1 MRDHVFHDLRSQEK
15 YMATEKKEW
24 ISFITTAPALKAVFK
39 ASRAAIITA
48 AVCSLLLN
56 LLMLVP
62 TIYMLQVY
70 DCVLSTGSLPTLMM
84 LTLITVFLF
93 SVYGGLEWL
102 RAQVLVISSMRFD
115 AMLSTKIHDAIF
127 SRAITSGGRRANTQ
141 PLDDLDKL
149 RQFVTGAGLFALLD
163 APWMPIYI
171 AVMYLFHPWMGSM
184 AIVCMV
190 VLTALAIWNEFA
202 TRELLQDANRFNLTA
217 NFQTASHLRNAEVIT
232 SMGMLERLRARWMD
246 DRSAALT
253 AQHEASGRAGFIAAL
268 SKTFRLTSQS
278 LVLGLGAY
286 LAIQREI
293 SPGMVIAGSILLGR
307 ALAPIDQLI
316 ANWRGLS
323 AARSSYSRLSELLI
337 THEESQHA
345 MSLPEVVGEYKLD
358 KIVVTP
364 DGARGPII
372 KELSMRI
379 QSGTQ
384 IAVIGPSAAGKS
396 TLVRTLL
403 GLHTPVSGSVRLDGA
418 ELNQYQRNTLG
429 DAIGY
434 LPQDIELLD
443 GTIAENIARFGFI
456 DSEAVVKAAR
466 RAGVHEM
473 ILALPNGYESKLEGH
488 FTLSAGQR
496 QRVALAR
503 ALYGDPKVIILD
515 EPNSNLDEA
524 GNVALQKALTELRQ
538 IGSTVII
545 VTHKNNILEQMDRI
559 LVMVDGKLSL
569 YGTRDQVALALS
581 QKNSGAGVHPIRGN
595 EVFA

>member
-1 MRDHVFHDLRSQEK
+1 
-15 YMATEKKEW
+15 MATAKKEW
-24 ISFITTAPALKAVFK
+24 ASFITTAPALKAVFK

-48 AVCSLLLN
+48 TVCSLFLN

-70 DCVLSTGSLPTLMM
+70 DRVLSTGSLPTLLM

-115 AMLSTKIHDAIF
+115 AMLSAKIHDAIF
-127 SRAITSGGRRANTQ
+127 SRAISSGGRRANAQ
-141 PLDDLDKL
+141 PLDDLDKV

-171 AVMYLFHPWMGSM
+171 AVMYMFHPWMGGM
-184 AIVCMV
+184 AIACMV
-190 VLTALAIWNEFA
+190 ILTALAIWNEFA

-217 NFQTASHLRNAEVIT
+217 NYQTASHLRNAEVIT

-246 DRSAALT
+246 DRSAALN

-323 AARSSYSRLSELLI
+323 AARSSYSRLSELLL

-345 MSLPEVVGEYKLD
+345 MSLPEVVGDYKLD

-384 IAVIGPSAAGKS
+384 LAVIGPSAAGKS

-418 ELNQYQRNTLG
+418 ELNQYQRNALG

-503 ALYGDPKVIILD
+503 ALYGDPKVVILD

-524 GNVALQKALTELRQ
+524 GNAALLKALTELRQ
-538 IGSTVII
+538 LGSTVII
-545 VTHKNNILEQMDRI
+545 VTHRHNILEQMDRV
-559 LVMVDGKLSL
+559 LVLVDGKLSL

-581 QKNSGAGVHPIRGN
+581 QKNNGAGVHPIRGN

>member
-1 MRDHVFHDLRSQEK
+1 MTSVINIWSQGV
-15 YMATEKKEW
+15 
-24 ISFITTAPALKAVFK
+24 SSAPSLKAVFK
-39 ASRAAIITA
+39 ASRSAIITA
-48 AVCSLLLN
+48 ALCSLFLN

-62 TIYMLQVY
+62 TLYMLQVY
-70 DCVLSTGSLPTLMM
+70 DRVLSTGSLPTLFM

-102 RAQVLVISSMRFD
+102 RSQILVISSMRFD
-115 AMLSTKIHDAIF
+115 AMLSAKIHDVLF
-127 SRAITSGGRRANTQ
+127 SRAITSGGRRAHAQ

-163 APWMPIYI
+163 APWMPIYV
-171 AVMYLFHPWMGSM
+171 AVMFLFHPWMGVM
-184 AIVCMV
+184 EIACTV
-190 VLTALAIWNEFA
+190 VLAALAIWNEYA
-202 TRELLQDANRFNLTA
+202 TRALLQDANRFNLTA
-217 NFQTASHLRNAEVIT
+217 NQKTASHLRNVEVIT
-232 SMGMLERLRARWMD
+232 SMGMLERLRALWLT
-246 DRSAALT
+246 DRSAALS
-253 AQHEASGRAGFIAAL
+253 AQHIASGRAALIAAL

-316 ANWRGLS
+316 AHWRGLS
-323 AARSSYSRLSELLI
+323 AARTSYARLSELLI
-337 THEESQHA
+337 SQEEKKEA
-345 MSLPEVVGEYKLD
+345 MPLPDVVGEYKLE
-358 KIVVTP
+358 KVVVTP
-364 DGARGPII
+364 DGARAPII
-372 KELSMRI
+372 KEISMRI

-384 IAVIGPSAAGKS
+384 LAVIGPSAAGKS
-396 TLVRTLL
+396 TFVRTLL
-403 GLHTPVSGSVRLDGA
+403 GLYRPVSGSVRLDGA
-418 ELNQYQRNTLG
+418 ELNQYQRNMLG
-429 DAIGY
+429 NEIGY
-434 LPQDIELLD
+434 LPQDVELLD

-466 RAGVHEM
+466 KAGVHEM
-473 ILALPNGYESKLEGH
+473 ILALPDGYESKIEGQ

-524 GNVALQKALTELRQ
+524 GNAALQKALSELRE

-559 LVMVDGKLSL
+559 LVLVDGKLSL
-569 YGTRDQVALALS
+569 YGTRDQVAQAFS
-581 QKNSGAGVHPIRGN
+581 QKNSGPGVYPIRGN
-595 EVFA
+595 EVVA

>member
-1 MRDHVFHDLRSQEK
+1 
-15 YMATEKKEW
+15 MATAKKEW
-24 ISFITTAPALKAVFK
+24 ASFITTAPALKAVFK

-48 AVCSLLLN
+48 AVCSLFLN

-70 DCVLSTGSLPTLMM
+70 DRVLSTGSLPTLLM

-115 AMLSTKIHDAIF
+115 AMLSAKIHDAIF
-127 SRAITSGGRRANTQ
+127 SRAITSGGRRANAQ

-171 AVMYLFHPWMGSM
+171 AVMYMFHPWMGGM
-184 AIVCMV
+184 AIACTV

-202 TRELLQDANRFNLTA
+202 TRGLLQDANRFNLIA
-217 NFQTASHLRNAEVIT
+217 NYQTASHLRNAEVIT

-246 DRSAALT
+246 DRSSALT

-323 AARSSYSRLSELLI
+323 AARTSYSRLSELLL

-345 MSLPEVVGEYKLD
+345 MSLPEVVGDYKLD

-384 IAVIGPSAAGKS
+384 LAVIGPSAAGKS

-418 ELNQYQRNTLG
+418 ELNQYQRNALG

-503 ALYGDPKVIILD
+503 ALYGDPKVVILD

-524 GNVALQKALTELRQ
+524 GNTALQKALTELRQ
-538 IGSTVII
+538 VGSTVII

-559 LVMVDGKLSL
+559 LVLVDGKLSL
-569 YGTRDQVALALS
+569 YGTRDQVAQALH
-581 QKNSGAGVHPIRGN
+581 QKNSGAGVYPIRGN
-595 EVFA
+595 EVVA

>member
-1 MRDHVFHDLRSQEK
+1 
-15 YMATEKKEW
+15 MATAKKEW
-24 ISFITTAPALKAVFK
+24 ASFITTAPALKAVFK

-48 AVCSLLLN
+48 AVCSLFLN

-70 DCVLSTGSLPTLMM
+70 DRVLSTGSLPTLLM

-115 AMLSTKIHDAIF
+115 AMLSAKIHDAIF
-127 SRAITSGGRRANTQ
+127 TRAISSGGRRANAQ
-141 PLDDLDKL
+141 PLDDLDKV

-171 AVMYLFHPWMGSM
+171 AVMYMFHPWMGGM
-184 AIVCMV
+184 AIVCMLI
-190 VLTALAIWNEFA
+190 LTALAIWNEFA

-246 DRSAALT
+246 DRSAALN

-268 SKTFRLTSQS
+268 SKTFRLTTQS

-323 AARSSYSRLSELLI
+323 AARSSYTRLSELLL
-337 THEESQHA
+337 THEENQHA
-345 MSLPEVVGEYKLD
+345 MSLPEVVGDYKLD
-358 KIVVTP
+358 KIVVAP

-384 IAVIGPSAAGKS
+384 LAVIGPSAAGKS

-418 ELNQYQRNTLG
+418 ELNQYQRNALG

-503 ALYGDPKVIILD
+503 ALYGDPKVVILD

-524 GNVALQKALTELRQ
+524 GNAALLKALTELRQ
-538 IGSTVII
+538 LGSTVII
-545 VTHKNNILEQMDRI
+545 VTHRHNILEQMDRV
-559 LVMVDGKLSL
+559 LVLVDGKLSL

>member
-1 MRDHVFHDLRSQEK
+1 
-15 YMATEKKEW
+15 MATEKKEW

-70 DCVLSTGSLPTLMM
+70 DRVLSTGSLPTLMM

-127 SRAITSGGRRANTQ
+127 SRVITSGGRRANTQ

-232 SMGMLERLRARWMD
+232 SMGMLERLRARWMN

-337 THEESQHA
+337 TLEESQHA

-384 IAVIGPSAAGKS
+384 LAVIGPSAAGKS

>member
-1 MRDHVFHDLRSQEK
+1 
-15 YMATEKKEW
+15 MATAKKEW
-24 ISFITTAPALKAVFK
+24 ASFITTAPALKAVFK

-48 AVCSLLLN
+48 AVCSLFLN

-70 DCVLSTGSLPTLMM
+70 DRVLSTGSLPTLLM

-115 AMLSTKIHDAIF
+115 AMLSAKIHDAIF
-127 SRAITSGGRRANTQ
+127 SRAISSGGRRANAQ
-141 PLDDLDKL
+141 PLDDLDKV

-171 AVMYLFHPWMGSM
+171 AVMYMFHPWMGGM
-184 AIVCMV
+184 AIACMV
-190 VLTALAIWNEFA
+190 ILTALAIWNEFA

-217 NFQTASHLRNAEVIT
+217 NYQTASHLRNAEVIT

-246 DRSAALT
+246 DRSAALN

-268 SKTFRLTSQS
+268 SKTFRLTTQS

-323 AARSSYSRLSELLI
+323 AARSSYSRLSELLL
-337 THEESQHA
+337 THEENQHA
-345 MSLPEVVGEYKLD
+345 MSLPEVVGDYKLD

-384 IAVIGPSAAGKS
+384 LAVIGPSAAGKS

-503 ALYGDPKVIILD
+503 ALYGDPKVVILD

-524 GNVALQKALTELRQ
+524 GNAALLKALTELRQ
-538 IGSTVII
+538 LGSTVII
-545 VTHKNNILEQMDRI
+545 VTHRHNILEQMDRV
-559 LVMVDGKLSL
+559 LVLVDGKLSL

-581 QKNSGAGVHPIRGN
+581 QKNNGAGVHPIRGN

>member
-1 MRDHVFHDLRSQEK
+1 
-15 YMATEKKEW
+15 MATAKKEW
-24 ISFITTAPALKAVFK
+24 ASLITTAPALKAVFK

-48 AVCSLLLN
+48 AICSLFLN

-70 DCVLSTGSLPTLMM
+70 DRVLSTGSLPTLLM

-115 AMLSTKIHDAIF
+115 AMLSAKIHDAIF
-127 SRAITSGGRRANTQ
+127 SRAIASGGRRSNAQ
-141 PLDDLDKL
+141 PLDDLDKV

-171 AVMYLFHPWMGSM
+171 AVMYMFHPWMGGM
-184 AIVCMV
+184 AIACMV
-190 VLTALAIWNEFA
+190 ILTALAIWNEFA

-217 NFQTASHLRNAEVIT
+217 NYQTASHLRNAEVIT

-246 DRSAALT
+246 DRSAALN

-323 AARSSYSRLSELLI
+323 AARSSYTRLSELLL

-345 MSLPEVVGEYKLD
+345 MSLPEVVGDYKLD

-384 IAVIGPSAAGKS
+384 LAVIGPSAAGKS

-418 ELNQYQRNTLG
+418 ELNQYQRNALG

-503 ALYGDPKVIILD
+503 ALYGDPKVVILD

-524 GNVALQKALTELRQ
+524 GNAALLKALTELRQ
-538 IGSTVII
+538 LGSTVII
-545 VTHKNNILEQMDRI
+545 VTHRHNILEQMDRV
-559 LVMVDGKLSL
+559 LVLVDGKLSL

>member
-1 MRDHVFHDLRSQEK
+1 
-15 YMATEKKEW
+15 MATAKKEW
-24 ISFITTAPALKAVFK
+24 ASLITTAPALKAVLK

-48 AVCSLLLN
+48 AICSLFLN

-70 DCVLSTGSLPTLMM
+70 DRVLSTGSLPTLLM

-115 AMLSTKIHDAIF
+115 AMLSAKIHDAIF
-127 SRAITSGGRRANTQ
+127 SRAIASGGRRANAQ
-141 PLDDLDKL
+141 PLDDLDKV

-171 AVMYLFHPWMGSM
+171 AVMYMFHPWMGGM
-184 AIVCMV
+184 AIACMV
-190 VLTALAIWNEFA
+190 ILTALAIWNEFA

-246 DRSAALT
+246 DRSAALN
-253 AQHEASGRAGFIAAL
+253 AQHEASSRAGFIAAL

-323 AARSSYSRLSELLI
+323 AARSSYSRLSELLL

-345 MSLPEVVGEYKLD
+345 MSLPEVVGDYKLD

-384 IAVIGPSAAGKS
+384 LAVIGPSAAGKS

-418 ELNQYQRNTLG
+418 ELNQYQRNALG

-503 ALYGDPKVIILD
+503 ALYGDPKVVILD

-524 GNVALQKALTELRQ
+524 GNAALLKALTELRQ
-538 IGSTVII
+538 LGSTVII
-545 VTHKNNILEQMDRI
+545 VTHRHNILEKMDRV
-559 LVMVDGKLSL
+559 LVLVDGKLSL

-581 QKNSGAGVHPIRGN
+581 QKNSGAGVHPIRGS

>member
-1 MRDHVFHDLRSQEK
+1 
-15 YMATEKKEW
+15 MATAKKEW
-24 ISFITTAPALKAVFK
+24 ASFITTAPALKAVFK

-48 AVCSLLLN
+48 AVCSLFLN

-70 DCVLSTGSLPTLMM
+70 DRVLSTGSLPTLLM

-115 AMLSTKIHDAIF
+115 AMLSAKIHDAIF
-127 SRAITSGGRRANTQ
+127 SRAISSGGRRANAQ
-141 PLDDLDKL
+141 PLDDLDKV

-171 AVMYLFHPWMGSM
+171 AVMYMFHPWMGGM
-184 AIVCMV
+184 AIACTV

-217 NFQTASHLRNAEVIT
+217 NYQTASHLRNAEVIT

-246 DRSAALT
+246 DRSAALN

-268 SKTFRLTSQS
+268 SKTFRLTTQS

-323 AARSSYSRLSELLI
+323 AARSSYSRLSELLL
-337 THEESQHA
+337 THEENQHA
-345 MSLPEVVGEYKLD
+345 MSLPEVVGDYKLD

-384 IAVIGPSAAGKS
+384 LAVIGPSAAGKS

-418 ELNQYQRNTLG
+418 ELNQYQRNALG

-503 ALYGDPKVIILD
+503 ALYGDPKVVILD

-524 GNVALQKALTELRQ
+524 GNAALLKALTELRQ
-538 IGSTVII
+538 LGSTVII
-545 VTHKNNILEQMDRI
+545 VTHRHNILEQMDRV
-559 LVMVDGKLSL
+559 LVLVDGKLSL

>member
-1 MRDHVFHDLRSQEK
+1 
-15 YMATEKKEW
+15 MATAKKEW
-24 ISFITTAPALKAVFK
+24 ASFITTAPALKAVFK

-48 AVCSLLLN
+48 AVCSLFLN

-70 DCVLSTGSLPTLMM
+70 DRVLSTGSLPTLLM

-115 AMLSTKIHDAIF
+115 AMLSAKIHDAIF
-127 SRAITSGGRRANTQ
+127 SRAISSGGRRANAQ
-141 PLDDLDKL
+141 PLDDLDKV

-171 AVMYLFHPWMGSM
+171 AVMYMFHPWMGGM
-184 AIVCMV
+184 AIACMV
-190 VLTALAIWNEFA
+190 ILTALAIWNEFA

-217 NFQTASHLRNAEVIT
+217 NYQTASHLRNAEVIT

-246 DRSAALT
+246 DRSAALN

-323 AARSSYSRLSELLI
+323 AARSSYSRLSELLL

-345 MSLPEVVGEYKLD
+345 MSLPEVVGDYKLD

-384 IAVIGPSAAGKS
+384 LAVIGPSAAGKS

-418 ELNQYQRNTLG
+418 ELNQYQRNALG

-503 ALYGDPKVIILD
+503 ALYGDPKVVILD

-524 GNVALQKALTELRQ
+524 GNAALLKALTELRQ
-538 IGSTVII
+538 LGSTVII
-545 VTHKNNILEQMDRI
+545 VTHRHNILEQMDRV
-559 LVMVDGKLSL
+559 LVLVDGKLSL
-569 YGTRDQVALALS
+569 YGTRDQVAFALS
-581 QKNSGAGVHPIRGN
+581 QKNNGAGVHPIRGN

>member
-1 MRDHVFHDLRSQEK
+1 
-15 YMATEKKEW
+15 
-24 ISFITTAPALKAVFK
+24 
-39 ASRAAIITA
+39 
-48 AVCSLLLN
+48 
-56 LLMLVP
+56 
-62 TIYMLQVY
+62 
-70 DCVLSTGSLPTLMM
+70 
-84 LTLITVFLF
+84 
-93 SVYGGLEWL
+93 
-102 RAQVLVISSMRFD
+102 
-115 AMLSTKIHDAIF
+115 
-127 SRAITSGGRRANTQ
+127 
-141 PLDDLDKL
+141 
-149 RQFVTGAGLFALLD
+149 
-163 APWMPIYI
+163 
-171 AVMYLFHPWMGSM
+171 
-184 AIVCMV
+184 
-190 VLTALAIWNEFA
+190 
-202 TRELLQDANRFNLTA
+202 
-217 NFQTASHLRNAEVIT
+217 
-232 SMGMLERLRARWMD
+232 MD
-246 DRSAALT
+246 DRSAALN

-323 AARSSYSRLSELLI
+323 AARSSYSRLSELLL
-337 THEESQHA
+337 THEENQHA
-345 MSLPEVVGEYKLD
+345 MSLPEVVGDYKLD

-384 IAVIGPSAAGKS
+384 LAVIGPSAAGKS

-418 ELNQYQRNTLG
+418 ELNQYQRNALG

-503 ALYGDPKVIILD
+503 ALYGDPKVVILD

-524 GNVALQKALTELRQ
+524 GNAALLKALTELRQ
-538 IGSTVII
+538 LGSTVII
-545 VTHKNNILEQMDRI
+545 VTHRHNILEQMDRV
-559 LVMVDGKLSL
+559 LVLVDGKLSL